1 MGLLD
6 ELMGGGARQQEYGDF
21 VDRYRQG
28 APYDGISDDEV
39 GQRYGEVAGEVDP
52 DTYQA
57 SARDALGNMGDDERG
72 QFAGQLHEAAR
83 GRGLDT
89 GWDGQSTDP
98 DSLAAMTRNVHQQ
111 DPGLLGSLMGG
122 GGGAGLGGLLG
133 GGGGAG
139 GGLGGLL
146 GGAGGAGGGLGG
158 LLGGA
163 GGGAGGL
170 GGLLGGAGGA
180 GGNPVMKA
188 ALGGIAAMA
197 AQRLMGGGQRG
208 QGGFGL

>member
-1 MGLLD
+1 VGLLD

-21 VDRYRQG
+21 VNRYQQG

-72 QFAGQLHEAAR
+72 QYAGQLHEAAQ

-98 DSLAAMTRNVHQQ
+98 DSLASMTRTVHQQ

-122 GGGAGLGGLLG
+122 GGG
-133 GGGGAG
+133 
-139 GGLGGLL
+139 GLGGLL
-146 GGAGGAGGGLGG
+146 GGAGGGAGDLGGLLGGAGGAGGLGG

-170 GGLLGGAGGA
+170 GGLLGGAGGGA

-197 AQRLMGGGQRG
+197 AQRLMGGGQHG
-208 QGGFGL
+208 QGGSGL